1 MPQARS
7 DDSRERVIFM
17 NWKCFTRRRCS
28 SSMHTAVGFHEE
40 ITALLAE
47 VAAHRAGALP
57 PLCDEVGEEG
67 GGGLGVVA
75 TLWLG
80 SRQCAL

>member
-1 MPQARS
+1 
-7 DDSRERVIFM
+7 
-17 NWKCFTRRRCS
+17 
-28 SSMHTAVGFHEE
+28 MHTAVGFHEE